1 MRFMRQCS
9 VILGLLALYV
19 LVGYALPLHKI
30 EGKCVQPKDFNKNQK
45 QVILKA
51 FKYGAKSGF
60 GYTMAAIAWKESCAG
75 EYRINFA
82 DPSAG
87 IYHAHIP
94 GILKKHKQTD
104 SNFMRNMVGELLIRD
119 DDFASFTAL
128 EELTYW
134 YKVRKGNW
142 YEVIKSYNKGF
153 SWEKDKERDKM
164 AIAYFEDISRRVKDL
179 QAYMPKLSLS
189 AARLAKTDYA
199 LDFLH
204 SQVRTAT
211 PNVKTDLRAN
221 ADVKKQNTESKP
233 LNASKQKPFVIL
245 EE

>member
-1 MRFMRQCS
+1 M
-9 VILGLLALYV
+9 LLVALTPAF
-19 LVGYALPLHKI
+19 ALPLHKI
-30 EGKCVQPKDFNKNQK
+30 EGKCVQPKDFNRNQK

-75 EYRINFA
+75 EYRVNFA

-94 GILKKHKQTD
+94 GLLKKHKQKDT
-104 SNFMRNMVGELLIRD
+104 NFMHNMVGELLMRD
-119 DDFASFTAL
+119 DDFASATAL
-128 EELTYW
+128 EELNYW
-134 YKVRKGNW
+134 HKVRKGNW

-164 AIAYFEDISRRVKDL
+164 AQEYAKDVQKRVKILQTYIPKISSSTAKLAKKDYAIDFIKNADL
-179 QAYMPKLSLS
+179 QDKI
-189 AARLAKTDYA
+189 
-199 LDFLH
+199 
-204 SQVRTAT
+204 SQLQDK
-211 PNVKTDLRAN
+211 NIKQ
-221 ADVKKQNTESKP
+221 KQNTKS
-233 LNASKQKPFVIL
+233 AKQNITIL

>member
-1 MRFMRQCS
+1 MKIIYSIIM
-9 VILGLLALYV
+9 LLVALTPAF
-19 LVGYALPLHKI
+19 ALPLHKI
-30 EGKCVQPKDFNKNQK
+30 EGKCVQPKDFNRNQK

-75 EYRINFA
+75 EYRVNFA

-94 GILKKHKQTD
+94 GLLKKHKQKDT
-104 SNFMRNMVGELLIRD
+104 NFMRNMVGELLMRD
-119 DDFASFTAL
+119 DDFASATAL
-128 EELTYW
+128 EELNYW
-134 YKVRKGNW
+134 HKVRKGNW

-164 AIAYFEDISRRVKDL
+164 AQEYAKDVQKRVKILQTYIPKISSSTAKLAKKDYAIDFIKNADL
-179 QAYMPKLSLS
+179 QDKI
-189 AARLAKTDYA
+189 
-199 LDFLH
+199 
-204 SQVRTAT
+204 SQLQDK
-211 PNVKTDLRAN
+211 NIKQ
-221 ADVKKQNTESKP
+221 KQNTKS
-233 LNASKQKPFVIL
+233 AKQNITIL